1 MRHSLPDNSRR
12 LFAAAAATGAVAAL
26 LPAASQAQSNA
37 SAPNKV
43 VVQVSDSDP
52 AKWNLVLNNVNNLQT
67 DLGAETL
74 DVEVVVFGPGIG
86 MLKKDSVVGERV
98 AAAIK
103 HGVKVVACQNT
114 MRGQKLVPA
123 DMLEVI
129 GYVPAG
135 VVEIMQKQQKGY
147 AYLRP

>member
-1 MRHSLPDNSRR
+1 MAQSIQGSSRR
-12 LFAAAAATGAVAAL
+12 RFAAVAVGAATAAL
-26 LPAASQAQSNA
+26 LPGAGQAQPAA

-52 AKWNLVLNNVNNLQT
+52 AKWNLVLNNVSNLQT
-67 DLGAETL
+67 DLGADTL
-74 DVEVVVFGPGIG
+74 DIEVVVYGPGIG
-86 MLKKDSVVGERV
+86 MLKKDSVVSERV
-98 AAAIK
+98 AAAIR
-103 HGVKVVACQNT
+103 HGVKIVACQNT
-114 MRGQKLVPA
+114 MRGQKLVAA
-123 DMLEVI
+123 DMLDVV

>member
-1 MRHSLPDNSRR
+1 MDKSNSDTSRR
-12 LFAAAAATGAVAAL
+12 QFATVAVAGAAAAL
-26 LPAASQAQSNA
+26 LPGASQAQAVS

-52 AKWNLVLNNVNNLQT
+52 AKWNLVLNNVSNLQA
-67 DLGAETL
+67 DLGADTL
-74 DVEVVVFGPGIG
+74 DVEVVVYGPGIG

-114 MRGQKLVPA
+114 MRGQKLVAA
-123 DMLEVI
+123 DMLEVV

>member
-1 MRHSLPDNSRR
+1 
-12 LFAAAAATGAVAAL
+12 
-26 LPAASQAQSNA
+26 
-37 SAPNKV
+37 
-43 VVQVSDSDP
+43 VQVSDSDP
-52 AKWNLVLNNVNNLQT
+52 AKWNLVLNNVSNLQS
-67 DLGAETL
+67 DLGADTL
-74 DVEVVVFGPGIG
+74 DIEVVVYGPGIG

-98 AAAIK
+98 AAAIQ
-103 HGVKVVACQNT
+103 HGVKIVACQNT

-123 DMLEVI
+123 DMLEVV